1 MFNWDDVKHFLAVA
15 RAGST
20 IAAAKSLKQN
30 QPTVQRRLAE
40 LERNLGQAL
49 FDKTKTGYRLSNF
62 GQNLL
67 PFAEQL
73 ERAALTFENRKQ
85 VKDRAEHGLVR
96 LTCPE
101 PVMIRIVKSGILDRF
116 HAKHPGLKV
125 EFIMSDKY
133 VDLAKGEADVAF
145 RSGDTDDGEL
155 VGRKIADSIWSV
167 YASKSYIQQHG
178 KPQSLEELGKHAVI
192 AFEGT
197 MAGNRAAS
205 WLAAIAPQAPV
216 TARVSSVLGLVSAA
230 KSGVAVVPMPIALG
244 NSEEDLVRLFESV
257 PELTRSWRILAHPTA
272 RATPTVSAF
281 FEFVNEEISALKPIL
296 TG

>member
-15 RAGST
+15 RTGST

-30 QPTVQRRLAE
+30 QSTVQRRLAE
-40 LERNLGQAL
+40 LERNLDQTL
-49 FDKTKTGYRLSNF
+49 FDKTKAGYRLSHF
-62 GQNLL
+62 GQDLL
-67 PFAEQL
+67 PFAEQI
-73 ERAALTFENRKQ
+73 ESAAIAFENRKS
-85 VKDRAEHGLVR
+85 VKDRAEYGVVR

-116 HAKHPGLKV
+116 YSKNPGLKV
-125 EFIMSDKY
+125 EFVMSDKY

-155 VGRKIADSIWSV
+155 VGRKIADSIWSI
-167 YASKSYIQQHG
+167 YASKSYLQQHG
-178 KPQSLEELGKHAVI
+178 QPQSIDELGKHAVI

-205 WLAAIAPQAPV
+205 WLATVAPHAPV

-272 RATPTVSAF
+272 RATPAVSAF
-281 FEFVNEEISALKPIL
+281 FDFVNGELGALKPIL